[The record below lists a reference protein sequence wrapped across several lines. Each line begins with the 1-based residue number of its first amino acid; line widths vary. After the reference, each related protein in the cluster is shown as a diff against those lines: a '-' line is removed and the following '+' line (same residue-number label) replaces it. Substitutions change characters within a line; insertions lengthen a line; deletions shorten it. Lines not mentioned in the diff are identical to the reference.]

1 MAAPAP
7 ALTPIIILSGFLG
20 AGKTTLLRHLLQNQ
34 QGVKIGLIVNDV
46 AEVNVDAKLVRNG
59 NPDAGMVD
67 TIQLENGCACCSK
80 AEELMQSIEQLIIMG
95 RRRGDPFQAIVLEC
109 SGVAEPRNIK
119 DQFNDAADAGIPL
132 MRHIVLDTM
141 VTVVDA
147 SSFLELYKVRDSA
160 ANRPDLG
167 YNDGESA
174 RPVVDLLVEQV
185 ECADV
190 LVLNKTDTVDEDELT
205 YLKTIMTACNSLA
218 KVTATQW
225 GVVDV
230 KSVLNF
236 SADGTPAKGRWAA
249 NSTLDSEHRLMVEN
263 AKKEEH
269 KHEHKHEHKD
279 EHKHEHK
286 EEHKHEHEHK
296 EEHGHGCEHE
306 HGHEHAHKE
315 EHKHEHEHKEEH
327 EHKHG
332 HEHSP
337 DHKRKHEHAHD
348 HKEEHGHEHKH
359 GHDHSHGN
367 GHADADGDTCMD
379 PVCNDPTHDH
389 SHGHGHA
396 HGHSDKNTGE
406 TRFGIT
412 SFVYSRRMPFHPQRL
427 VRVVRQLP
435 VSRNLATKGVE
446 VDADGDS
453 PAAAAAKGDG
463 LSAFRSVIRSK
474 GYCWIANSHNM
485 ARYWSHAGTHFE
497 VRDEGAWWAALPKEE
512 WPEGKTQVDF
522 IMHDFDGDFGDR
534 RQEIIFIGQNMDR
547 AGITKALDDALLT
560 AEEMAA
566 FKANDCTMATVGAA
580 PHVSGA

>member
-1 MAAPAP
+1 MAAPGP

-119 DQFNDAADAGIPL
+119 DQFNDATDAGIPL

-167 YNDGESA
+167 YSDGESA

-190 LVLNKTDTVDEDELT
+190 LVLNKTDTVDEDELE
-205 YLKTIMTACNSLA
+205 YLKTIMTSCNSLA

-236 SADGTPAKGRWAA
+236 SVDGTPAKGRWAA
-249 NSTLDSEHRLMVEN
+249 NSTLDSEHRLMVQN

-269 KHEHKHEHKD
+269 KHEHKHEHKEEHKH

-286 EEHKHEHEHK
+286 EEHKHEHKHEH
-296 EEHGHGCEHE
+296 EDEHE
-306 HGHEHAHKE
+306 HEHAHKDEHEHEHEHAHKE
-315 EHKHEHEHKEEH
+315 EHEHKHAHKEEH

-332 HEHSP
+332 
-337 DHKRKHEHAHD
+337 HEHAHD

-359 GHDHSHGN
+359 GHDHSHSN

-453 PAAAAAKGDG
+453 PAAAAKGDG

-566 FKANDCTMATVGAA
+566 FKANDCTMAAVGAA